1 MNPWI
6 TKLHGKDTEKR
17 NLSRSGLRLRFEK
30 GVATELRETFL
41 RFADWLRMVYEFPIR
56 ITVYIKNSDFIVA
69 SDKDMVAGTFFG
81 PYDKEQ
87 EPYIKIAAG
96 EFTKERERHSHREIA
111 YDFCAVLAHE
121 LTHYFQW
128 VGNQTLS
135 KRGEEWQATFYAN
148 RVVYEYIEATG
159 DVEAQV

>member
-6 TKLHGKDTEKR
+6 MKSCNKNKESMNRG
-17 NLSRSGLRLRFEK
+17 GLRLRFEN
-30 GVATELRETFL
+30 GVDQELREAYL
-41 RFADWLRMVYEFPIR
+41 RFAAWLRTVYEFPIR
-56 ITVYIKNSDFIVA
+56 VPIYIKNCDFIVA
-69 SDKDMVAGTFFG
+69 VDKDLVAGTFFG
-81 PYDKEQ
+81 PYDKSQ

-96 EFTKERERHSHREIA
+96 EFRKERKRREHRELA

-128 VGNQTLS
+128 INNQSLTE
-135 KRGEEWQATFYAN
+135 RGEEWQATFYGN